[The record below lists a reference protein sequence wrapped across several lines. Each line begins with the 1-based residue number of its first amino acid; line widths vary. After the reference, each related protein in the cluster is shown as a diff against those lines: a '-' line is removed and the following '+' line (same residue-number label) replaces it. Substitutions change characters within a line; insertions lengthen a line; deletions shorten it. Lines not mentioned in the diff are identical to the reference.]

1 MEDRLRC
8 NNCLAYCSRDS
19 YKQHECPPWLSKT
32 VRQKR
37 ELEPQEVPDSK
48 IKNQL
53 LTNKEGLNMDRKR
66 MPYDTLGEW
75 DLGIAAMVIV
85 LGIVILVGTIIIF

>member
-1 MEDRLRC
+1 
-8 NNCLAYCSRDS
+8 
-19 YKQHECPPWLSKT
+19 
-32 VRQKR
+32 
-37 ELEPQEVPDSK
+37 
-48 IKNQL
+48 
-53 LTNKEGLNMDRKR
+53 MDRKR